1 MSVVA
6 DPRDEA
12 AEAVVRAGPEPAA
25 DGRVRPVGG
34 SGLGIARALGV
45 LALATTVVALAL
57 LDYPIVFGRW
67 ESFVTYP
74 LMDGPGPTLALDIT
88 PGGFTFD
95 FNTGRF
101 ALVDLGYYT
110 AEWLGWTLAAY
121 RLPAL
126 VAGAA
131 SVLLFFAIA
140 GRAFGRWAGL
150 VSALALAL
158 NPMFL
163 LFWHQQIVSTI
174 TILGLVLVIERYQY
188 LESQSRRGRSLLWA
202 VPTLALAFVFLLI
215 HHGPGR
221 AYGGALMGYWA
232 ANAGWR
238 ALQDRRSG
246 RPVDW
251 PSLLALPA
259 FGLLVVAFALLIDP
273 RNSRY
278 LTAPTELLLVPQ
290 SEFVKTSGQLTAVL
304 DNVPVMLTAVVRPL
318 DLAPG
323 WFGPY
328 SSDVLVDFR
337 YHLVPTSLLPLFL
350 LGLGVLLA
358 QLRRSAG
365 ARLTLMLL
373 AVMVAG
379 PLFSSGTSISE
390 VRMIYTV
397 IPLYLCI
404 GAGAGWLLARRRPV
418 VRFGAAVVVVVLVGV
433 QAISA
438 WTEVER
444 HRAFV
449 DDFVGRWSP
458 GASPRSFE
466 ASWEGQERAPG
477 DRLSNGSYRYYV
489 EVGGIPALA
498 AAQRV
503 KATVQ
508 APREPNEVVLVSLDG
523 AVQRGDATAS
533 TQLVFF
539 LRQLGVPAALY
550 DPTTHRIRGAGFS
563 RPAYVIAENSRAAVA
578 ARRLLEADGR
588 TVVVKEFRPQR

>member
-1 MSVVA
+1 M
-6 DPRDEA
+6 
-12 AEAVVRAGPEPAA
+12 
-25 DGRVRPVGG
+25 
-34 SGLGIARALGV
+34 
-45 LALATTVVALAL
+45 TVVALAL

-74 LMDGPGPTLALDIT
+74 MMTGPGPVLTLDIT

-95 FNTGRF
+95 FNKGRF
-101 ALVDLGYYT
+101 ALIDLGHYT
-110 AEWLGWTLAAY
+110 AEWLGWTLPTF

-126 VAGAA
+126 VAGAI
-131 SVLLFFAIA
+131 SVLTFCVIA
-140 GRAFGRWAGL
+140 GRAFGFWA
-150 VSALALAL
+150 ALATSVALAL

-188 LESQSRRGRSLLWA
+188 LEAQSQQGRSLLWA

-232 ANAGWR
+232 AITGWR
-238 ALQDRRSG
+238 ALQDRRAG

-251 PSLLALPA
+251 PSLLAVPA
-259 FGLLVVAFALLIDP
+259 FGILVVMIALLMDS
-273 RNSRY
+273 RNARY

-290 SEFVKTSGQLTAVL
+290 SEFVKTSSQLAAVL
-304 DNVPVMLTAVVRPL
+304 ENVPVMLTAIVRPL
-318 DLAPG
+318 NLAPD
-323 WFGPY
+323 WFGEH

-337 YHLVPTSLLPLFL
+337 YHLVPTSLVPLFL

-358 QLRRSAG
+358 QVRRSAS
-365 ARLTLMLL
+365 ARVTLLLL
-373 AVMVAG
+373 AVMVVG

-390 VRMIYTV
+390 VRMIYAV

-404 GAGAGWLLARRRPV
+404 AAGAAWLLARRRPA
-418 VRFGAAVVVVVLVGV
+418 VRYGAAVVMIALVGAQV
-433 QAISA
+433 LST

-449 DDFVGRWSP
+449 DDLVGRWSP
-458 GASPRSFE
+458 GVSPRLFE
-466 ASWEGQERAPG
+466 APGEGRERAPG

-498 AAQRV
+498 AARRV
-503 KATVQ
+503 KATVP
-508 APREPNEVVLVSLDG
+508 APREPNEVVLISLDG
-523 AVQRGDATAS
+523 AVHRQESTGA

-539 LRQLGVPAALY
+539 LRQLGMPAALY
-550 DPTTHRIRGAGFS
+550 EPETERIRGAGFS
-563 RPAYVIAENSRAAVA
+563 RPEYVVAENSRATAA
-578 ARRLLEADGR
+578 ARRLLEDAGYAVR
-588 TVVVKEFRPQR
+588 QRGFNLQR